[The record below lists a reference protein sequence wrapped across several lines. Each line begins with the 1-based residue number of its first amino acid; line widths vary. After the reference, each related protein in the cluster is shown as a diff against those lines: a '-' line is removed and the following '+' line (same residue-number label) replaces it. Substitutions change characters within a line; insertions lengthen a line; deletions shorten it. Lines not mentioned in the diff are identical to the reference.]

1 MISTNLYLGVYWLEE
16 LIQEIKY
23 PLISSSLS
31 FLLFFYSR
39 FWEMN
44 YSFSVCIEREYI
56 YFPLPKES
64 LSSVFSS
71 ELWSNFYF
79 SLHFVESITDFSFLS
94 MMLMQSIKI
103 PFHKIFFQKIL
114 SFSGLSL
121 SHNHA
126 DSYVQG
132 YSKGFLK
139 FCMFTTLLAIP
150 FLCLPYISHFISE
163 NLLIPVVAFQIYFSK

>member
-44 YSFSVCIEREYI
+44 YSFSVCIERECI

-71 ELWSNFYF
+71 ELWSNFYFF

-114 SFSGLSL
+114 FFSGLSL
-121 SHNHA
+121 GCSFA
-126 DSYVQG
+126 Y
-132 YSKGFLK
+132 
-139 FCMFTTLLAIP
+139 IP
-150 FLCLPYISHFISE
+150 
-163 NLLIPVVAFQIYFSK
+163 

>member
-39 FWEMN
+39 FCEMN
-44 YSFSVCIEREYI
+44 YSFSFCIEWECI

-71 ELWSNFYF
+71 ELWSNFYFF

-121 SHNHA
+121 GCLFA
-126 DSYVQG
+126 Y
-132 YSKGFLK
+132 
-139 FCMFTTLLAIP
+139 IP
-150 FLCLPYISHFISE
+150 
-163 NLLIPVVAFQIYFSK
+163 

>member
-44 YSFSVCIEREYI
+44 YSFSVCIERECI

-71 ELWSNFYF
+71 ELSSNFYFF

-121 SHNHA
+121 GCSFA
-126 DSYVQG
+126 Y
-132 YSKGFLK
+132 
-139 FCMFTTLLAIP
+139 IP
-150 FLCLPYISHFISE
+150 
-163 NLLIPVVAFQIYFSK
+163 